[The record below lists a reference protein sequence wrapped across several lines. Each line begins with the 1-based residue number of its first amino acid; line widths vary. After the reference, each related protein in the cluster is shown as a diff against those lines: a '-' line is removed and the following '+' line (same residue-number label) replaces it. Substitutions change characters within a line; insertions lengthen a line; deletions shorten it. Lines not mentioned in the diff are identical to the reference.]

1 MTLLSLGGCFPFNRF
16 KGWGL
21 GDFSG
26 EGSGEWGNGDQGA
39 AFALQLALTGVG
51 TALVL
56 AAAALGA
63 AGTAL
68 FPLVFEVVF
77 ALTSSSSVA

>member
-26 EGSGEWGNGDQGA
+26 EGSGEWGNGDQ
-39 AFALQLALTGVG
+39 VP
-51 TALVL
+51 TAVHERWKNGSKEDKEAMIEELEKVNWSKDLV
-56 AAAALGA
+56 
-63 AGTAL
+63 
-68 FPLVFEVVF
+68 
-77 ALTSSSSVA
+77 